1 MATILCAPVP
11 FRARRIPDNF
21 LRLNY
26 DLTHVM
32 STKPLES
39 LEEVVIRFAGDSGDG
54 MQITGN
60 QFSNTTAIVGNDLA
74 TFPDFPAEIRA
85 PAGTIPGV
93 SGFQVHFAST
103 EIYTPGDT
111 PDVLVA
117 MNPAALKVN
126 LKEMPPNAII
136 VLDTDAFS
144 ARDLKKAEYEVNPL
158 EDGSLEG
165 FRLFDIPLTTLT
177 EKALREF
184 EDQTVKSK
192 RRCKNFYALGMMYW
206 MFSRP
211 LDTSEE
217 WIESKWGKRLPAVRD
232 MNMTALKAGYAYC
245 EATEQFQV
253 RYEVAAAPSE
263 SGMYRNIMGNDATAL
278 GLVAASVKSGLPIFY
293 GSYPITPA
301 SQVLH
306 ALSKYKN
313 FGVMTFQAEDE
324 IAAVTST
331 IGAAFGGKLAVTG
344 SSGPGIA
351 LKGEAMGLALMVE
364 LPMVIINVQR
374 AGPSTGMPTK
384 TEQSDLLQAFYG
396 RNGDGPMPILA
407 AQSPADC
414 FDIAFEAA
422 RIALKYMVP
431 VLILT
436 DGYIANGAEPW
447 KLPAS
452 LEDLADIPVQFRTDP
467 EGYEPYARN
476 DATLARDW
484 VKPGT
489 AGLEHRI
496 GGLEKDSLTGNISY
510 DPANHQRM
518 TDLRAEKVA
527 RVVQDIPD
535 LVPFGEAK
543 GKLLVIGWGGTYGS
557 IHSAVKTCQGEGLSV
572 SQIHLRH
579 LNPFPGNLGEV
590 MGNFDHVLVPELN
603 TGQLSLLLRGKFL
616 VDCIGYNK
624 VEGQPFKTREL
635 KDKIREIHGS

>member
-1 MATILCAPVP
+1 
-11 FRARRIPDNF
+11 
-21 LRLNY
+21 
-26 DLTHVM
+26 M

-184 EDQTVKSK
+184 DDQTVKSK

-217 WIESKWGKRLPAVRD
+217 WIESKWGKRLPKVRD

-263 SGMYRNIMGNDATAL
+263 PGMYRNIMGNDATAL

-447 KLPAS
+447 KLPVS
-452 LEDLADIPVQFRTDP
+452 LEDLADIPVTFRTDP
-467 EGYEPYARN
+467 EGYEPYAR
-476 DATLARDW
+476 DDTTLARDW

-489 AGLEHRI
+489 ADLEHRI

-543 GKLLVIGWGGTYGS
+543 GKLLVVGWGGTYGS
-557 IHSAVKTCQGEGLSV
+557 IHSAVKTCQAEGMSV

-579 LNPFPGNLGEV
+579 LNPFPANLAEV